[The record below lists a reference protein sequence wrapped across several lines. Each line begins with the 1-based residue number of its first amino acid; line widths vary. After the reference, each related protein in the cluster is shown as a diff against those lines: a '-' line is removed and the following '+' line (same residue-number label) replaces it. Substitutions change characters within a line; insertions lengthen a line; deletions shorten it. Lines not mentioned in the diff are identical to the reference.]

1 MDVHKLKDLS
11 IEDRQSVLQGE
22 ALAIEEQV
30 YMRPLT
36 EEEIGQKKDE
46 LVQASL
52 LKAVIEEELKNIKEE
67 FKAKIEPLKDQIT
80 DSLTAIKNKAIES
93 KGQVYRLPDYD
104 NQMIHTVDNLGIVL
118 SSRRM
123 LPEER
128 QFRIQHAK
136 AV

>member
-1 MDVHKLKDLS
+1 MYVHTLKDLS
-11 IEDRQSVLQGE
+11 IDDRQSVLQGE
-22 ALAIEEQV
+22 ALAVEEQV

-36 EEEIGQKKDE
+36 EDEIGQKKDE

-52 LKAVIEEELKNIKEE
+52 LKAVIEEELKEIKEE

-80 DSLTAIKNKAIES
+80 ESLTAIKNKAIES

-104 NQMIHTVDNLGIVL
+104 NQMIHTVDVMGVVL
-118 SSRRM
+118 SYRRM

>member
-11 IEDRQSVLQGE
+11 IDDRQSVLQGE
-22 ALAIEEQV
+22 ALAVEEQV

-36 EEEIGQKKDE
+36 EDEIGQKKDE

-67 FKAKIEPLKDQIT
+67 FKARIEPLKDQIT

-104 NQMIHTVDNLGIVL
+104 NQMIHTVDVMGVVL